1 MAEPVITLKQVDVN
15 FSEKNKSVHAVDHVD
30 LTVERGDI
38 YGIVGYSGAG
48 KSTLVRTINLL
59 QRPTSGQV
67 TVLGQDMLS
76 LNASDLRS
84 ERRRIGM
91 IFQHFNLMNSL
102 TIAGNVAF
110 PLKGT
115 LVKDKDKDGNEIL
128 RKITKQEISKKVT
141 DLLALVGLSERA
153 TAYPTELSGGQKQR
167 VGIARALA
175 SDPEI
180 LISDE
185 ATSALDPKTTSSI
198 LQLLASLNQRLGLTI
213 VLITHEMEAVKQ
225 VCNKVAVMDDGR
237 IIERGD
243 LLHIFAAP
251 QQQLTKDFIDTTI
264 QIDEAIEAVR
274 DQPAVRNLQAP
285 DQLVRLTY
293 VGASTDQPLVATL
306 FKEYNVTANI
316 LFGDIQILQGTPF
329 GNLLVVLSGT
339 EDDLNRAFDY
349 LKQSDVT
356 VQHLSATAEKGATP
370 HEFD

>member
-1 MAEPVITLKQVDVN
+1 MAEPLITLKQVDVE
-15 FSEKNKSVHAVDHVD
+15 FKEKTRSVHAVDHVD

-59 QRPTSGQV
+59 QRPTSGTV
-67 TVLGQDMLS
+67 SVLGQDMLK
-76 LNASDLRS
+76 LDAAKLRQ

-91 IFQHFNLMNSL
+91 IFQHFNLMNSR
-102 TIAGNVAF
+102 TIADNVAF

-115 LVKDKDKDGNEIL
+115 KVTETTADGKKIW
-128 RKITKQEISKKVT
+128 RKIKKSEINQKVS
-141 DLLALVGLSERA
+141 DLLELVGLADRA
-153 TAYPTELSGGQKQR
+153 TAYPNELSGGQKQR

-198 LQLLASLNQRLGLTI
+198 LDLLAHLNQKLGLTI

-225 VCNKVAVMDDGR
+225 ICNKVAVMDEGR
-237 IIERGD
+237 IIERGT
-243 LLHIFAAP
+243 LLQIFAQP
-251 QQQLTKDFIDTTI
+251 HEQLTKDFIDTTI
-264 QIDEAIEAVR
+264 QIESAIAAVR
-274 DQPAVRNLQAP
+274 KQPAVRDLQAP

-306 FKEYNVTANI
+306 FKTYNVTANI

-339 EDDLNRAFDY
+339 QSDLDRAFDY
-349 LKQSDVT
+349 LQQSDVT
-356 VQHLSATAEKGATP
+356 VQHLSADQEGAQA
-370 HEFD
+370 